1 MDKSTGPPTRPQ
13 SSQCTAL
20 VLILMLEEIWSSV
33 VMGSEERCWLC
44 NYTYYRYQPTS
55 RKGWTAS
62 SLLIGFNKVKLLVSI
77 SHRNT
82 NSARLSFPTLVNVK
96 PQINTGLWSVSKP
109 NLSVSIPIKGLIAL
123 QMHLIF
129 EAKMKKTKKQQ
140 LWDRFLLAF
149 WTMASDT
156 MNACIMCSGD
166 RASWCLAHR
175 WWVTL

>member
-1 MDKSTGPPTRPQ
+1 MDKSTGPPTRPR

-33 VMGSEERCWLC
+33 VMGSEEHCWLC

-77 SHRNT
+77 SRRNT
-82 NSARLSFPTLVNVK
+82 NSTRLSFPTLVNVK

-129 EAKMKKTKKQQ
+129 EAKMKKKQKQ
-140 LWDRFLLAF
+140 NNNFGIDF
-149 WTMASDT
+149 
-156 MNACIMCSGD
+156 CSHFEPWQVIPWM
-166 RASWCLAHR
+166 RVLCAV
-175 WWVTL
+175 VTGPVGVWLTDGG

>member
-1 MDKSTGPPTRPQ
+1 MDKSTGPPTRPR
-13 SSQCTAL
+13 SSQCTVL
-20 VLILMLEEIWSSV
+20 VLILMLEEIWSSA
-33 VMGSEERCWLC
+33 VMESEERCWFC
-44 NYTYYRYQPTS
+44 NDTYYRYQPTS

-77 SHRNT
+77 SCRNT

-129 EAKMKKTKKQQ
+129 EAKMKKNFGI
-140 LWDRFLLAF
+140 DFC
-149 WTMASDT
+149 SDFEPWQVIPW
-156 MNACIMCSGD
+156 MRVLFAV
-166 RASWCLAHR
+166 
-175 WWVTL
+175 VTGPVGVWLTDGG